1 MVKIEIEISE
11 EAYNLLLDINKLS
24 YIEYIDNY
32 LNVDEFKKA
41 NPDRID
47 DVDEFLNRN
56 NGGTL
61 ELAYELYY
69 HRLVDDVD
77 GTWSWHT
84 SFKISDFGKKV
95 IRDKTIN
102 NILNE

>member
-24 YIEYIDNY
+24 YIEYRDNY
-32 LNVDEFKKA
+32 LNVDEFKKT

-47 DVDEFLNRN
+47 DVDRFLNRN

-77 GTWSWHT
+77 GSWHT